1 MERGLYA
8 AASAMLAQQT
18 MQETLAQNI
27 ANANTVGYKQ
37 DGPTFRAVHGMMLQ
51 RVLNGSSS
59 GPTVGELG
67 LGVAPDQN
75 YTDMTQGA
83 LMQTG
88 NPLDASLGP
97 DQYFTVQTP
106 QGVRYTR
113 AGNFKLDAN
122 GALQTTSGYPVLD
135 NAGRPIT
142 TGGQRNIAIDANGN
156 ITANRQVVATLGIAQ
171 TTPDNMA
178 KMGQSLFAPKD
189 PNAIQAPARAIV
201 NPGTLEQSNVNS
213 VLSLVQ
219 MITTSRGFEMAQ
231 KALTTQDDLIRQASS
246 DLGKV

>member
-27 ANANTVGYKQ
+27 ANASTVGYKQ

-51 RVLNGSSS
+51 RVLDGSGS
-59 GPTVGELG
+59 GPNVGELG
-67 LGVAPDQN
+67 LGVAPDQI

-97 DQYFTVQTP
+97 NQFFTVQTP

-113 AGNFKLDAN
+113 AGNFQLDAN
-122 GALQTTSGYPVLD
+122 GTLKTPSGYAVLD
-135 NAGRPIT
+135 NGGRPIT
-142 TGGQRNIAIDANGN
+142 TGGQRNIALDTNGNVTANGRP
-156 ITANRQVVATLGIAQ
+156 IAQLGIVQ
-171 TTPDNMA
+171 TQDTNMTKA
-178 KMGQSLFAPKD
+178 GDSLFTAKD
-189 PNAIQAPARAIV
+189 PNAIQTPARPAI
-201 NPGTLEQSNVNS
+201 NPGTLEQSNVNP

-231 KALTTQDDLIRQASS
+231 KALTTQDDLIRQASN